1 MKNYINNN
9 NNEFFIKAKEK
20 MTEKNPDY
28 NFALNELLKIDKEK
42 ETVCIIHMKLIC
54 LFMLE
59 QYENVV
65 EIFYNN
71 KKTLFNYFEKNLDAK
86 KIVALSFYQLGF
98 KSKAKNIYN
107 EIKDEKKIFDYK
119 NLNFNNNS
127 FEIINENKNINKNIN
142 NNDNKEITKEKII
155 YKRNVNELT
164 NINDAKE
171 ISKKFFKIISI

>member
-28 NFALNELLKIDKEK
+28 NFALNELLKIYKEK

-71 KKTLFNYFEKNLDAK
+71 KKTL
-86 KIVALSFYQLGF
+86 
-98 KSKAKNIYN
+98 
-107 EIKDEKKIFDYK
+107 
-119 NLNFNNNS
+119 LN
-127 FEIINENKNINKNIN
+127 
-142 NNDNKEITKEKII
+142 
-155 YKRNVNELT
+155 
-164 NINDAKE
+164 
-171 ISKKFFKIISI
+171 